1 MVAFPIIRRLKR
13 PSAATVA
20 ILAGTAVA
28 CALLFVPI
36 DLIEGVVSRSGLPA
50 LFPAAEPP
58 LGSTARMALAIT
70 LGSGIGAVAWFA
82 LTLLWGDAAATPAPV
97 QAAGVPVL
105 RRADAHPDAP
115 PRPPLLAT
123 RDLGDPFADTVVPIL
138 ARVSK
143 PEPAPEPI
151 LIEQPLPR
159 DLDAPLAAFD
169 PTAIP
174 AAPATPSEPVA
185 PLFRPRPIPC
195 EPGER
200 IEAFELRPP
209 VRPVAADAPAPIAA
223 PRTDAS
229 IHALLERLE
238 RGVAARTTRET
249 DTRPTTI
256 DDALAELRRMATR

>member
-1 MVAFPIIRRLKR
+1 MAAFPKVPRLTR
-13 PSAATVA
+13 PSPATLA

-28 CALLFVPI
+28 CAALFIPTDLLEA
-36 DLIEGVVSRSGLPA
+36 LVVKSGLPR
-50 LFPAAEPP
+50 LFSAAEPP
-58 LGSTARMALAIT
+58 LGSTARMTLAIT
-70 LGSGIGAVAWFA
+70 LGSGVGAVGWFA
-82 LTLLWGDAAATPAPV
+82 LTLLWSDADTVVRSAGP
-97 QAAGVPVL
+97 GVPVL

-123 RDLGDPFADTVVPIL
+123 RDLGDPFADTIVPKI
-138 ARVSK
+138 ARAV
-143 PEPAPEPI
+143 EPEPI

-169 PTAIP
+169 PSAIP
-174 AAPATPSEPVA
+174 EAPATPSEPVT

-200 IEAFELRPP
+200 FESFELRPP
-209 VRPVAADAPAPIAA
+209 VRLVDADTPAPIAA

-238 RGVAARTTRET
+238 RGVAAHAP
-249 DTRPTTI
+249 RPQEPRPSTI
-256 DDALAELRRMATR
+256 DDALAELRRMAMR